1 LIPDGMQG
9 IILSAKAFAPAHI
22 TGFFETHQ
30 HSNPV
35 MKGSTGCGIVLNSG
49 VETTVTI
56 GEDIKKTD
64 ISLNGKAVS
73 GSTIATVIEM
83 ITDIPVA
90 VHSQANIPVECGLG
104 ASGAGALSTSY
115 ALNEALSLNLT
126 ANKLNEIAHVAEVK
140 NSSGL
145 GDVAAQN
152 IGGIAIRNSP
162 GAPDIARHDRI
173 PCPEIDVY
181 CIVLG
186 ELPTDSVLGNEEM
199 VGRINLAGRK
209 AMNELMKAPSV
220 DNFMSCSKT
229 FCTETGLANEKV
241 IDIIEA
247 VESIN
252 GMASQA
258 MLGNTVFAISSTA
271 TKELLEHT
279 LSEFGNVLHYKTNST
294 TVRLI

>member
-1 LIPDGMQG
+1 MPGKSEG
-9 IILSAKAFAPAHI
+9 NTFSAKAFAPAHI

-35 MKGSTGCGIVLNSG
+35 MKGSTGCGIVLNAG
-49 VETTVTI
+49 VETTVTV
-56 GEDIKKTD
+56 GEDRERTE
-64 ISLNGKAVS
+64 ISLNGKAVC
-73 GSTIATVIEM
+73 GNTVATVIEM
-83 ITDIPVA
+83 ITDISVV

-104 ASGAGALSTSY
+104 SSGAGALSTAY

-145 GDVAAQN
+145 GDVTAQT

-162 GAPDIARHDRI
+162 GAPDIARHDQI

-181 CIVLG
+181 CVVLG

-199 VGRINLAGRK
+199 IGRINLAGRK
-209 AMNELMKAPSV
+209 AMNKLMKAPSV
-220 DNFMSCSKT
+220 DNFMSCSRT
-229 FCTETGLANEKV
+229 FCTETGLANEK
-241 IDIIEA
+241 ILEIIEA
-247 VESIN
+247 VESVN

-258 MLGNTVFAISSTA
+258 MLGNTVFAINGTM
-271 TKELLEHT
+271 TGDLVKET
-279 LSEFGNVLHYKTNST
+279 LSEFGNVLHYKTNSSNIK
-294 TVRLI
+294 LI